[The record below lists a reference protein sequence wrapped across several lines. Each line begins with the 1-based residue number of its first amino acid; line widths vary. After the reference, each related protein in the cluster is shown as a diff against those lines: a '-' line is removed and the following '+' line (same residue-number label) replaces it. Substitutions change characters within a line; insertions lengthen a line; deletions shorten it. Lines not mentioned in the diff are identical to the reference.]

1 VSLPYLDYSF
11 VLPVLPLSSMPCAC
25 PITNFSGDLSGYD
38 FGYFLKILT
47 AMALPLHE
55 SDFHTLLGIWFP
67 SILDMKYIH
76 RAIDKT
82 FKGGLKDVA
91 DQLQVC

>member
-1 VSLPYLDYSF
+1 MVP
-11 VLPVLPLSSMPCAC
+11 PSSIRSTPRKFL
-25 PITNFSGDLSGYD
+25 INSSGYD

-47 AMALPLHE
+47 AMALPLRE
-55 SDFHTLLGIWFP
+55 DDFHTLLGLWFP

-91 DQLQVC
+91 EQLQVC